1 MPLRRRNYLPP
12 PYFGQH
18 LEEPIRAEIGTNISF
33 LVTCAAVVGSVPFC
47 LTVYIIFS
55 CDTKLNRRHAHD
67 NAYYHFPRFLT
78 GQLLTVKRKFHRVSR
93 KNEALETTVS
103 TLEGEVSKLRA
114 TAEQEIVEI
123 GEESYSKVDRLHALS
138 GVYGSGDA

>member
-1 MPLRRRNYLPP
+1 ML
-12 PYFGQH
+12 
-18 LEEPIRAEIGTNISF
+18 T
-33 LVTCAAVVGSVPFC
+33 TGS
-47 LTVYIIFS
+47 
-55 CDTKLNRRHAHD
+55 
-67 NAYYHFPRFLT
+67 AYDPFPRFRI

-123 GEESYSKVDRLHALS
+123 GEKSHAKVERIHGAR
-138 GVYGSGDA
+138 GRGGT